1 MMNNGG
7 AAMTDTQQRAAAKAF
22 AKNWKDRGYEKGD
35 SQIFWVELLTTV
47 FGVTEISQFIS
58 FEDQVHLDHTSFI
71 DGYIEKTHVMIEQ
84 KSINKSLT
92 AAIRQ
97 SDGSMLTPFE
107 QAKRYSSELPYSKRP
122 RWIVTSNFQ
131 SFYIYDMEKP
141 GGDPEIIQLEDLE
154 KEYYRLQFLVDEGN
168 TNLQREMEVSI
179 AAGEIVGLLYDA
191 LAKQY
196 VDPTTERAMK
206 SLNILCVRIV
216 FCLYAEDAGIF
227 GQHGMFHDYL
237 EEFDAKHM
245 RKAVIELFQVLDTKP
260 EDRDPYMEDTLAA
273 FPYVNGGLFANEN
286 IEIPQFTDEIRN
298 LLLEKASSDFDWSE
312 ISPTIFGAV
321 FESTLNPETRRS
333 GGMHYTSIENI
344 HKVIDPLFL
353 DDLKNE
359 LREIQQITV
368 QRTKDKK
375 LRDFQMK
382 LSNLRW
388 LDPASGSGNFL
399 TETYISI
406 RRLENIVIKELQRGQ
421 ITFGFNES
429 SPIHVSIDQFY
440 GIEINDFAV
449 TVAKTALWIAES
461 QMMKETEDI
470 VHMNLDF
477 LPLTTNAFIVEGNAL
492 ELDWENIIPKM
503 QLSYIMGN
511 PPFVGTKNMN
521 AAQKK
526 DAKMIL
532 GNWKNYGTLDYVSC
546 WYKKASDYINNTLI
560 HCAFV
565 STNSICQGEQV
576 ANLWEPLFE
585 SGIQI
590 DFAHRT
596 FQWDSEASLKAHV
609 HCVIVGFSQ
618 AGTKNK
624 RIFSDGK
631 MTLAKN
637 INPYLVDAD
646 NVFIVS
652 RKTPISDVPK
662 MFIGC
667 EMKDDGNYVMNEEEK
682 NLFLQK
688 EPQAEKF
695 IHPYMMGKDFIARK
709 SRYCLWLKDTTPADL
724 KSCPHVVD
732 RVKKV
737 REFRLNCPSPDTNHY
752 ADKPTYPVR
761 LRYYSEERNNPAL
774 ALPKVSSQNRRYI
787 PMEVI
792 DADVI
797 AGSKLFLI
805 PDISLYHFGVLTSN
819 VHMAWMRTVCG
830 RLKSDYSYAS
840 NVVYNTF
847 PWPIPTEQQ
856 KQKIAQTA
864 QAILDARASYP
875 NNSLA
880 ELYDEVMMPPELRK
894 AHHQNDMAVMQAYGF
909 TKGSE
914 AYKSEAACVAEL
926 MKLYQKKVEEIE
938 KS

>member
-1 MMNNGG
+1 
-7 AAMTDTQQRAAAKAF
+7 MTDTQQRAAAKAF

-71 DGYIEKTHVMIEQ
+71 DGYIERTHVMIEQ

-206 SLNILCVRIV
+206 SLNILCVRMV

-237 EEFDAKHM
+237 EEFDARKM
-245 RKAVIELFQVLDTKP
+245 RKAMIELFQILDTKP
-260 EDRDPYMEDTLAA
+260 EDRDPYLKDDNPQLAA
-273 FPYVNGGLFANEN
+273 FPYVNGGLFANED
-286 IEIPQFTDEIRN
+286 IEIPPFTDEIRN
-298 LLLEKASSDFDWSE
+298 LLLEKASADFDWSE

-353 DDLKNE
+353 DELKNE
-359 LREIQQITV
+359 LKEIQQITV

-375 LRDFQMK
+375 LREFQAK
-382 LSNLRW
+382 LANLRW

-406 RRLENIVIKELQRGQ
+406 RRLENEVIKELQRGQ
-421 ITFGFNES
+421 ITFGFDES

-477 LPLTTNAFIVEGNAL
+477 LPLTTNAFIVEGNSL
-492 ELDWENIIPKM
+492 QIDWESVVPKS
-503 QLSYIMGN
+503 QVSYIMGN
-511 PPFVGTKNMN
+511 PPFVGYSLQSKEQKNDILSVYVDEKGKPYKTAGKIDYVAGWYFK
-521 AAQKK
+521 AAQF
-526 DAKMIL
+526 MQ
-532 GNWKNYGTLDYVSC
+532 GTT
-546 WYKKASDYINNTLI
+546 IRT
-560 HCAFV
+560 AFV
-565 STNSICQGEQV
+565 STNSITQGEQV
-576 ANLWEPLFE
+576 AGVWKPLYDRF
-585 SGIQI
+585 GIHI

-596 FQWDSEASLKAHV
+596 FIWDSEASMKAHV
-609 HCVIVGFSQ
+609 HCVIVGFS
-618 AGTKNK
+618 AAPNPAKCRIYVDKRFKEAENINAYLVEAPDIFIESRTKPICDC
-624 RIFSDGK
+624 RK
-631 MTLAKN
+631 MTSGN
-637 INPYLVDAD
+637 RPAD
-646 NVFIVS
+646 GGHLI
-652 RKTPISDVPK
+652 I
-662 MFIGC
+662 
-667 EMKDDGNYVMNEEEK
+667 EESEY
-682 NLFLQK
+682 Q
-688 EPQAEKF
+688 
-695 IHPYMMGKDFIARK
+695 DFIKEEPKAIPYIKRLSGATEFINNK
-709 SRYCLWLKDTTPADL
+709 KRWCLWLVGVSPVELRKMPKVLERIEACKKDRLEGAEDRRKLAETPAL
-724 KSCPHVVD
+724 F
-732 RVKKV
+732 
-737 REFRLNCPSPDTNHY
+737 RETKNPDTAIVVPRHS
-752 ADKPTYPVR
+752 
-761 LRYYSEERNNPAL
+761 SE
-774 ALPKVSSQNRRYI
+774 NRRYI
-787 PMEVI
+787 PFGFIGKDMI
-792 DADVI
+792 LTDA
-797 AGSKLFLI
+797 AMCI
-805 PDISLYHFGVLTSN
+805 PDGDVYEFGILESN

-830 RLKSDYSYAS
+830 RIKSDYRYSKDI
-840 NVVYNTF
+840 VYNNF
-847 PWPIPTEQQ
+847 PWPEPTAQQ
-856 KQKIAQTA
+856 RQKIEQTA
-864 QAILDARASYP
+864 QAILDARALYP
-875 NNSLA
+875 DSSLA
-880 ELYDEVMMPPELRK
+880 DLYDELTMPPELRK
-894 AHHQNDMAVMQAYGF
+894 AHHQNDMAVMQAYRF

-914 AYKSEAACVAEL
+914 AYKSEEACVAEL
-926 MKLYQKKVEEIE
+926 MKLYQKKVLNREL
-938 KS
+938 

>member
-1 MMNNGG
+1 
-7 AAMTDTQQRAAAKAF
+7 MTDAQQRAAAKIF

-47 FGVTEISQFIS
+47 FGVTDISQFIS

-92 AAIRQ
+92 AAIKQ

-122 RWIVTSNFQ
+122 RWIVTSNFK

-141 GGDPEIIQLEDLE
+141 GGDPEIILLEELE
-154 KEYYRLQFLVDEGN
+154 REYYRLQFLVEEGN

-179 AAGEIVGLLYDA
+179 AAGDIVGLLYDA

-206 SLNILCVRIV
+206 SLNILCVRFV

-227 GQHGMFHDYL
+227 GRHGMFHDYL

-260 EDRDPYMEDTLAA
+260 KDRDLYLEESLSA

-286 IEIPQFTDEIRN
+286 IEIPQFTEEIRQ
-298 LLLEKASSDFDWSE
+298 LLLEKASADFNWSE

-359 LREIQQITV
+359 LEEIRQIPV
-368 QRTKDKK
+368 QRTKEKK
-375 LRDFQMK
+375 LKEFQKK
-382 LSNLRW
+382 LAGLRW

-406 RRLENIVIKELQRGQ
+406 RRLENVVIKELQGGQ
-421 ITFGFNES
+421 ITFGFDGS
-429 SPIHVSIDQFY
+429 SPIQVSIDQFY

-492 ELDWENIIPKM
+492 QLDWEDVVPKN

-511 PPFVGTKNMN
+511 PPFIGYSLQSKEQKN
-521 AAQKK
+521 
-526 DAKMIL
+526 DIL
-532 GNWKNYGTLDYVSC
+532 SIYMDEKGKPYKTAGKIDYVAG
-546 WYKKASDYINNTLI
+546 WYFKASKFMQGTAIRT
-560 HCAFV
+560 AFV
-565 STNSICQGEQV
+565 STNSITQGEQV
-576 ANLWEPLFE
+576 AGVWKPLYERF
-585 SGIQI
+585 GIHI

-596 FQWDSEASLKAHV
+596 FRWDSEACLKAHV
-609 HCVIVGFSQ
+609 HCVIVGFSVAQ
-618 AGTKNK
+618 NLKK
-624 RIFSDGK
+624 RKLYVDGRFK
-631 MTLAKN
+631 EVDN
-637 INPYLVDAD
+637 INAYLISAP
-646 NVFIVS
+646 NVFIETRTKPLCNVYKMTS
-652 RKTPISDVPK
+652 GNRPADGGHLIIEENEYQDFLDNEPK
-662 MFIGC
+662 AIPYIKRLSGATEFINN
-667 EMKDDGNYVMNEEEK
+667 KK
-682 NLFLQK
+682 
-688 EPQAEKF
+688 
-695 IHPYMMGKDFIARK
+695 RW
-709 SRYCLWLKDTTPADL
+709 CLWLVGVSPAELRKMPKVMERIELCKADRLTGADDRKKLAETPAL
-724 KSCPHVVD
+724 F
-732 RVKKV
+732 
-737 REFRLNCPSPDTNHY
+737 RETKNPDTAIVVPRHS
-752 ADKPTYPVR
+752 
-761 LRYYSEERNNPAL
+761 SE
-774 ALPKVSSQNRRYI
+774 NRRYI
-787 PMEVI
+787 PFGFIGKDMI
-792 DADVI
+792 LTDAAMCI
-797 AGSKLFLI
+797 PEAGV
-805 PDISLYHFGVLTSN
+805 YEFGVLESN
-819 VHMAWMRTVCG
+819 IHMAWVRAVCG
-830 RLKSDYSYAS
+830 RIKSDYRYSKDI
-840 NVVYNTF
+840 VYNNF
-847 PWPIPTEQQ
+847 PWPTPTEQQ
-856 KQKIAQTA
+856 KQKIEQTA
-864 QAILDARASYP
+864 QAVLDARSLYP
-875 NNSLA
+875 DCSLA
-880 ELYDEVMMPPELRK
+880 DLYDELTMPPELRK
-894 AHHQNDMAVMQAYGF
+894 AHHQNDIAVMQAYGF

-926 MKLYQKKVEEIE
+926 MKRYERLCTQQQNKKEQLI
-938 KS
+938 

>member
-1 MMNNGG
+1 
-7 AAMTDTQQRAAAKAF
+7 MTDAQQRAAAKAF

-58 FEDQVHLDHTSFI
+58 FEDQVHLDHASFI

-141 GGDPEIIQLEDLE
+141 GGDPEIIQLENLE
-154 KEYYRLQFLVDEGN
+154 KEYYRLQFLVDEEN

-206 SLNILCVRIV
+206 SLNILCVRMV

-237 EEFDAKHM
+237 EEFDARKM
-245 RKAVIELFQVLDTKP
+245 RKAMIELFQILDTKL
-260 EDRDPYMEDTLAA
+260 EDRDPYLKDDNPQLAA
-273 FPYVNGGLFANEN
+273 FPYVNGGLFANED
-286 IEIPQFTDEIRN
+286 IEIPPFTDEIRN
-298 LLLEKASSDFDWSE
+298 LLLEKASADFDWSE

-353 DDLKNE
+353 DELKNK
-359 LREIQQITV
+359 LKEIQQITV

-375 LRDFQMK
+375 LRDFQTK

-406 RRLENIVIKELQRGQ
+406 RRLENEVIKELQRGQ

-492 ELDWENIIPKM
+492 KLDWESIVPKM

-521 AAQKK
+521 TEQKK
-526 DAKMIL
+526 DAKL
-532 GNWKNYGTLDYVSC
+532 VLSDWKNYGTLDYVSC
-546 WYKKASDYINNTLI
+546 WYKKAADFINNTLI
-560 HCAFV
+560 HCAYV

-576 ANLWEPLFE
+576 ANLWEPLFKA
-585 SGIQI
+585 GVKI

-618 AGTKNK
+618 VGGNVKK
-624 RIFSDGK
+624 IFSDGR

-662 MFIGC
+662 MYIGC
-667 EMKDDGNYVMNEEEK
+667 EMKDDGNYVMTEDEK
-682 NLFLQK
+682 NTFLQN
-688 EPQAEKF
+688 EPQAEN
-695 IHPYMMGKDFIARK
+695 I
-709 SRYCLWLKDTTPADL
+709 
-724 KSCPHVVD
+724 
-732 RVKKV
+732 
-737 REFRLNCPSPDTNHY
+737 
-752 ADKPTYPVR
+752 
-761 LRYYSEERNNPAL
+761 
-774 ALPKVSSQNRRYI
+774 YI
-787 PMEVI
+787 
-792 DADVI
+792 
-797 AGSKLFLI
+797 LI
-805 PDISLYHFGVLTSN
+805 
-819 VHMAWMRTVCG
+819 
-830 RLKSDYSYAS
+830 
-840 NVVYNTF
+840 
-847 PWPIPTEQQ
+847 
-856 KQKIAQTA
+856 
-864 QAILDARASYP
+864 
-875 NNSLA
+875 
-880 ELYDEVMMPPELRK
+880 
-894 AHHQNDMAVMQAYGF
+894 
-909 TKGSE
+909 
-914 AYKSEAACVAEL
+914 
-926 MKLYQKKVEEIE
+926 
-938 KS
+938 

>member
-1 MMNNGG
+1 
-7 AAMTDTQQRAAAKAF
+7 MTDAQQRAAAKAF

-58 FEDQVHLDHTSFI
+58 FEDQVHLDHASFI

-141 GGDPEIIQLEDLE
+141 GGDPEIIQLENLE
-154 KEYYRLQFLVDEGN
+154 KEYYRLQFLVDEEN

-206 SLNILCVRIV
+206 SLNILCVRMV

-237 EEFDAKHM
+237 EEFDARKM
-245 RKAVIELFQVLDTKP
+245 RKAMIELFQILDTKL
-260 EDRDPYMEDTLAA
+260 EDRDPYLKDDNPQLAA
-273 FPYVNGGLFANEN
+273 FPYVNGGLFANED
-286 IEIPQFTDEIRN
+286 IEIPPFTDEIRN
-298 LLLEKASSDFDWSE
+298 LLLEKASADFDWSE

-353 DDLKNE
+353 DELKNK
-359 LREIQQITV
+359 LKEIQQITV

-375 LRDFQMK
+375 LRDFQTK
-382 LSNLRW
+382 LANLRW

-399 TETYISI
+399 TQTYISI
-406 RRLENIVIKELQRGQ
+406 RRLENEVIKELQRGQ

-492 ELDWENIIPKM
+492 KLDWESIVPKM

-521 AAQKK
+521 TEQKK
-526 DAKMIL
+526 DAKL
-532 GNWKNYGTLDYVSC
+532 VLSDWKNYGTLDYVSC
-546 WYKKASDYINNTLI
+546 WYKKAADFINNTLI
-560 HCAFV
+560 HCAYV

-576 ANLWEPLFE
+576 ANLWEPLFKA
-585 SGIQI
+585 GVKI

-618 AGTKNK
+618 VGGNVKK
-624 RIFSDGK
+624 IFSDGR

-662 MFIGC
+662 MYIGC
-667 EMKDDGNYVMNEEEK
+667 EMKDDGNYVMTEDEK
-682 NLFLQK
+682 NTFLQN
-688 EPQAEKF
+688 EPQAEN
-695 IHPYMMGKDFIARK
+695 I
-709 SRYCLWLKDTTPADL
+709 
-724 KSCPHVVD
+724 
-732 RVKKV
+732 
-737 REFRLNCPSPDTNHY
+737 
-752 ADKPTYPVR
+752 
-761 LRYYSEERNNPAL
+761 
-774 ALPKVSSQNRRYI
+774 YI
-787 PMEVI
+787 
-792 DADVI
+792 
-797 AGSKLFLI
+797 LI
-805 PDISLYHFGVLTSN
+805 
-819 VHMAWMRTVCG
+819 
-830 RLKSDYSYAS
+830 
-840 NVVYNTF
+840 
-847 PWPIPTEQQ
+847 
-856 KQKIAQTA
+856 
-864 QAILDARASYP
+864 
-875 NNSLA
+875 
-880 ELYDEVMMPPELRK
+880 
-894 AHHQNDMAVMQAYGF
+894 
-909 TKGSE
+909 
-914 AYKSEAACVAEL
+914 
-926 MKLYQKKVEEIE
+926 
-938 KS
+938 

>member
-1 MMNNGG
+1 
-7 AAMTDTQQRAAAKAF
+7 MTDTQQRAAAKAF

-141 GGDPEIIQLEDLE
+141 GGDPEIIRLEDLE

-237 EEFDAKHM
+237 EEFDTRHM

-260 EDRDPYMEDTLAA
+260 EDRDPYMEESLAQ
-273 FPYVNGGLFANEN
+273 FPYVNGGLFANED

-298 LLLEKASSDFDWSE
+298 LLLEKASADFDWSE

-353 DDLKNE
+353 DELKNE
-359 LREIQQITV
+359 LKEIQQITV

-375 LRDFQMK
+375 LRDFQTK
-382 LSNLRW
+382 LANFQW

-406 RRLENIVIKELQRGQ
+406 RRLENEVIKELQRGQ
-421 ITFGFNES
+421 ITFGFDES

-477 LPLTTNAFIVEGNAL
+477 LPLTTNAFIVEGNSL
-492 ELDWENIIPKM
+492 QIDWESVVPKY
-503 QLSYIMGN
+503 QVSYIMGN
-511 PPFVGTKNMN
+511 PPFVGYSLQSKEQKNDILSVYVDEKGKSYKTAGKIDYVAGWYFK
-521 AAQKK
+521 AAQF
-526 DAKMIL
+526 MQ
-532 GNWKNYGTLDYVSC
+532 GT
-546 WYKKASDYINNTLI
+546 AIRT
-560 HCAFV
+560 AFV
-565 STNSICQGEQV
+565 STNSITQGEQV
-576 ANLWEPLFE
+576 AGVWQPLYDRF
-585 SGIQI
+585 GIHI

-596 FQWDSEASLKAHV
+596 FIWDSEASMKAHV
-609 HCVIVGFSQ
+609 HCVIVGFSIAPNPQ
-618 AGTKNK
+618 IR
-624 RIFSDGK
+624 RIYADGRFK
-631 MTLAKN
+631 EVNN
-637 INPYLVDAD
+637 INAYLLDAPD
-646 NVFIVS
+646 EFICNRSKPLWNVPQMITGNRPADGGNLIIEKEDYEEFI
-652 RKTPISDVPK
+652 R
-662 MFIGC
+662 
-667 EMKDDGNYVMNEEEK
+667 
-682 NLFLQK
+682 K
-688 EPQAEKF
+688 EPQAKPYIKKLVGSTEF
-695 IHPYMMGKDFIARK
+695 INNKERW
-709 SRYCLWLKDTTPADL
+709 CLWLVDVKPAELRKMPLVL
-724 KSCPHVVD
+724 KRVEACKQD
-732 RVKKV
+732 R
-737 REFRLNCPSPDTNHY
+737 ENSPDAGRRKLAET
-752 ADKPTYPVR
+752 PTLFR
-761 LRYYSEERNNPAL
+761 ELNNPASFIL
-774 ALPKVSSQNRRYI
+774 VPKVSSERRRYVPMGFLDYNTISTDLNFII
-787 PMEVI
+787 PEATMYQFAI
-792 DADVI
+792 
-797 AGSKLFLI
+797 
-805 PDISLYHFGVLTSN
+805 LTSN
-819 VHMAWMRTVCG
+819 IHMAWMRAVCG
-830 RLKSDYSYAS
+830 RMKSDYRYSA
-840 NVVYNTF
+840 NIVYNNF
-847 PWPIPTEQQ
+847 PWPEPTNQQ
-856 KQKIAQTA
+856 RQKIEQTA
-864 QAILDARASYP
+864 QAILDARALYP
-875 NNSLA
+875 DCSLA
-880 ELYDEVMMPPELRK
+880 DIYDELTMPPELRK
-894 AHHQNDMAVMQAYGF
+894 AHQQNDMAVMQAYGF

-914 AYKSEAACVAEL
+914 AFKSEAACVAEL

-938 KS
+938 KR

>member
-1 MMNNGG
+1 
-7 AAMTDTQQRAAAKAF
+7 MTDTQQRAAAKAF

-141 GGDPEIIQLEDLE
+141 GGDPEIIQLENLE

-206 SLNILCVRIV
+206 SLNILCVRMV

-237 EEFDAKHM
+237 EEFDARKM
-245 RKAVIELFQVLDTKP
+245 RKAMIELFQILDTKP
-260 EDRDPYMEDTLAA
+260 EDRDPYLKDDNPQLAA
-273 FPYVNGGLFANEN
+273 FPYVNGGLFANED
-286 IEIPQFTDEIRN
+286 IEIPPFTDEIRN
-298 LLLEKASSDFDWSE
+298 LLLEKASADFDWSE

-359 LREIQQITV
+359 LKEIQQITV

-375 LRDFQMK
+375 LRDFQTK

-406 RRLENIVIKELQRGQ
+406 RRLENEVIKELQRGQ
-421 ITFGFNES
+421 ITFGFDES

-477 LPLTTNAFIVEGNAL
+477 LPLTTNAFIVEGNSL
-492 ELDWENIIPKM
+492 QIDWESVVPKY
-503 QLSYIMGN
+503 QVSYIMGN
-511 PPFVGTKNMN
+511 PPFVG
-521 AAQKK
+521 ARVI
-526 DAKMIL
+526 D
-532 GNWKNYGTLDYVSC
+532 GGYY
-546 WYKKASDYINNTLI
+546 
-560 HCAFV
+560 
-565 STNSICQGEQV
+565 
-576 ANLWEPLFE
+576 LFE
-585 SGIQI
+585 K
-590 DFAHRT
+590 
-596 FQWDSEASLKAHV
+596 EE
-609 HCVIVGFSQ
+609 
-618 AGTKNK
+618 
-624 RIFSDGK
+624 
-631 MTLAKN
+631 MEE
-637 INPYLVDAD
+637 
-646 NVFIVS
+646 FI
-652 RKTPISDVPK
+652 K
-662 MFIGC
+662 
-667 EMKDDGNYVMNEEEK
+667 
-682 NLFLQK
+682 K
-688 EPQAEKF
+688 EPEAKKYFRPWYGSKEF
-695 IHPYMMGKDFIARK
+695 INRSP
-709 SRYCLWLKDTTPADL
+709 RYCLWLGECSPAEL
-724 KSCPHVVD
+724 RKLPLCME
-732 RVKKV
+732 RV
-737 REFRLNCPSPDTNHY
+737 REVKEYRLQSTS
-752 ADKPTYPVR
+752 AGTVKLAERPTRFHV
-761 LRYYSEERNNPAL
+761 ENM
-774 ALPKVSSQNRRYI
+774 PKGQYIVIPEVSSQRRRYV
-787 PMEVI
+787 PMGFFTPNIFCSNLVKI
-792 DADVI
+792 
-797 AGSKLFLI
+797 I
-805 PDISLYHFGVLTSN
+805 PDATLYHFGVLTSN
-819 VHMAWMRTVCG
+819 VHMAWMRVVCG
-830 RLKSDYSYAS
+830 RLKSDYRYSKDI
-840 NVVYNTF
+840 VYNNF
-847 PWPIPTEQQ
+847 PWPEPSTQQ
-856 KQKIAQTA
+856 RQKIEQTA
-864 QAILDARASYP
+864 QAILDARALYP
-875 NNSLA
+875 DSSLA
-880 ELYDEVMMPPELRK
+880 DLYDELTMPPELRK

-926 MKLYQKKVEEIE
+926 MQRYQKLCEEQ
-938 KS
+938 K

>member
-1 MMNNGG
+1 
-7 AAMTDTQQRAAAKAF
+7 MTDTQQRAAAKAF

-71 DGYIEKTHVMIEQ
+71 DGYIEKTNVMIEQ

-260 EDRDPYMEDTLAA
+260 EDRDPYMEDALAA

>member
-1 MMNNGG
+1 
-7 AAMTDTQQRAAAKAF
+7 MTDTQQRAAAKAF

-107 QAKRYSSELPYSKRP
+107 QAKRYSSELPYSKRL

-260 EDRDPYMEDTLAA
+260 EDRDPYMEDALAA

>member
-1 MMNNGG
+1 MID
-7 AAMTDTQQRAAAKAF
+7 AQQRAAAKAF

-58 FEDQVHLDHTSFI
+58 FEDQVHLDHASFI

-141 GGDPEIIQLEDLE
+141 GGDPEIIQLENLE
-154 KEYYRLQFLVDEGN
+154 KEYYRLQFLVDEEN

-206 SLNILCVRIV
+206 SLNILCVRMV

-237 EEFDAKHM
+237 EEFDARKM
-245 RKAVIELFQVLDTKP
+245 RKAMIELFQILDTKL
-260 EDRDPYMEDTLAA
+260 EDRDPYLKDDNPQLAA
-273 FPYVNGGLFANEN
+273 FPYVNGGLFANED
-286 IEIPQFTDEIRN
+286 IEIPPFTDEIRN
-298 LLLEKASSDFDWSE
+298 LLLEKASADFDWSE

-353 DDLKNE
+353 DELKNK
-359 LREIQQITV
+359 LKEIQQITV

-375 LRDFQMK
+375 LRDFQTK
-382 LSNLRW
+382 LANLRW

-406 RRLENIVIKELQRGQ
+406 RRLENEVIKELQRGQ

-492 ELDWENIIPKM
+492 KLDWESIVPKM

-521 AAQKK
+521 TEQKK
-526 DAKMIL
+526 DAKL
-532 GNWKNYGTLDYVSC
+532 VLSDWKNYGTLDYVSC
-546 WYKKASDYINNTLI
+546 WYKKAADFINNTLI
-560 HCAFV
+560 HCAYV

-576 ANLWEPLFE
+576 ANLWEPLFKA
-585 SGIQI
+585 GVKI

-618 AGTKNK
+618 VGGNVKK
-624 RIFSDGK
+624 IFSDGR

-662 MFIGC
+662 MYIGC
-667 EMKDDGNYVMNEEEK
+667 EMKDDGNYVMTEDEK
-682 NLFLQK
+682 NTFLQN
-688 EPQAEKF
+688 EPQAEKY

-709 SRYCLWLKDTTPADL
+709 SRYCLWLKDILPSEL
-724 KSCPHVVD
+724 KKYPKIME
-732 RVKKV
+732 RVKNV
-737 REFRLNCPSPDTNHY
+737 REFRLSCPSPVSYTHLTLPTNSR
-752 ADKPTYPVR
+752 V
-761 LRYYSEERNNPAL
+761 
-774 ALPKVSSQNRRYI
+774 
-787 PMEVI
+787 
-792 DADVI
+792 
-797 AGSKLFLI
+797 
-805 PDISLYHFGVLTSN
+805 
-819 VHMAWMRTVCG
+819 
-830 RLKSDYSYAS
+830 
-840 NVVYNTF
+840 
-847 PWPIPTEQQ
+847 
-856 KQKIAQTA
+856 
-864 QAILDARASYP
+864 
-875 NNSLA
+875 
-880 ELYDEVMMPPELRK
+880 
-894 AHHQNDMAVMQAYGF
+894 
-909 TKGSE
+909 
-914 AYKSEAACVAEL
+914 
-926 MKLYQKKVEEIE
+926 
-938 KS
+938 

>member
-1 MMNNGG
+1 
-7 AAMTDTQQRAAAKAF
+7 MTDAQQRAAAKIF

-47 FGVTEISQFIS
+47 FGVTDISQFIS

-92 AAIRQ
+92 AAIKQ

-122 RWIVTSNFQ
+122 RWIVTSNFK

-141 GGDPEIIQLEDLE
+141 GGDPEIILLEELE
-154 KEYYRLQFLVDEGN
+154 REYYRLQFLVEEGN

-179 AAGEIVGLLYDA
+179 AAGDIVGLLYDA

-206 SLNILCVRIV
+206 SLNILCVRFV

-227 GQHGMFHDYL
+227 GRHGMFHDYL

-260 EDRDPYMEDTLAA
+260 KDRDPYLEESLSA

-286 IEIPQFTDEIRN
+286 IEIPQFTEEIRQ
-298 LLLEKASSDFDWSE
+298 LLLEKASADFNWSE

-359 LREIQQITV
+359 LEEIRQIPV
-368 QRTKDKK
+368 QRTKEKK
-375 LRDFQMK
+375 LKEFQKK
-382 LSNLRW
+382 LAGLRW

-406 RRLENIVIKELQRGQ
+406 RRLENVVIKELQGGQ
-421 ITFGFNES
+421 ITFGFDGS
-429 SPIHVSIDQFY
+429 SPIQVSIDQFY

-492 ELDWENIIPKM
+492 QLDWEDVVPKN

-511 PPFVGTKNMN
+511 PPFIGYSLQSKEQKN
-521 AAQKK
+521 
-526 DAKMIL
+526 DIL
-532 GNWKNYGTLDYVSC
+532 SIYMDEKGKPYKTAGKIDYVAG
-546 WYKKASDYINNTLI
+546 WYFKASKFMQGTAIRT
-560 HCAFV
+560 AFV
-565 STNSICQGEQV
+565 STNSITQGEQV
-576 ANLWEPLFE
+576 AGVWKPLYERF
-585 SGIQI
+585 GIHI

-596 FQWDSEASLKAHV
+596 FRWDSEASLKAHV
-609 HCVIVGFSQ
+609 HCVIVGFSVAQ
-618 AGTKNK
+618 NLKK
-624 RIFSDGK
+624 RKLYVDGRFK
-631 MTLAKN
+631 EVDN
-637 INPYLVDAD
+637 INAYLISAP
-646 NVFIVS
+646 NVFIETRTKPLCNVYKMTS
-652 RKTPISDVPK
+652 GNRPADGGHLIIEENEYQDFLDNEPK
-662 MFIGC
+662 AIPYIKRLSGATEFINN
-667 EMKDDGNYVMNEEEK
+667 KK
-682 NLFLQK
+682 
-688 EPQAEKF
+688 
-695 IHPYMMGKDFIARK
+695 RW
-709 SRYCLWLKDTTPADL
+709 CLWLVGVSPAELRKMPKVMERIELCKADRLTGADDRKKLAETPAL
-724 KSCPHVVD
+724 F
-732 RVKKV
+732 
-737 REFRLNCPSPDTNHY
+737 RETKNPDTAIVVPRHS
-752 ADKPTYPVR
+752 
-761 LRYYSEERNNPAL
+761 SE
-774 ALPKVSSQNRRYI
+774 NRRYI
-787 PMEVI
+787 PFGFIGKDMI
-792 DADVI
+792 LTDAAMCI
-797 AGSKLFLI
+797 PEAGV
-805 PDISLYHFGVLTSN
+805 YEFGVLESN
-819 VHMAWMRTVCG
+819 IHMAWVRAVCG
-830 RLKSDYSYAS
+830 RIKSDYRYSKDI
-840 NVVYNTF
+840 VYNNF
-847 PWPIPTEQQ
+847 PWPTPTEQQ
-856 KQKIAQTA
+856 KQKIEQTA
-864 QAILDARASYP
+864 QAVLDARSLYP
-875 NNSLA
+875 DCSLA
-880 ELYDEVMMPPELRK
+880 DLYDELTMPPELRK
-894 AHHQNDMAVMQAYGF
+894 AHHQNDIAVMQAYGF

-926 MKLYQKKVEEIE
+926 MKRCEQLCTQQQNKKEQLI
-938 KS
+938 

>member
-1 MMNNGG
+1 
-7 AAMTDTQQRAAAKAF
+7 MTDAQQRAAAKAF

-58 FEDQVHLDHTSFI
+58 FEDQVHLDHASFI

-141 GGDPEIIQLEDLE
+141 GGDPEIIQLENLE
-154 KEYYRLQFLVDEGN
+154 KEYYRLQFLVDEEN

-206 SLNILCVRIV
+206 SLNILCVRMV

-237 EEFDAKHM
+237 EEFDARKM
-245 RKAVIELFQVLDTKP
+245 RKAMIELFQILDTKL
-260 EDRDPYMEDTLAA
+260 EDRDPYLKDDNPQLAA
-273 FPYVNGGLFANEN
+273 FPYVNGGLFANED
-286 IEIPQFTDEIRN
+286 IEIPPFTDEIRN
-298 LLLEKASSDFDWSE
+298 LLLEKASADFDWSE

-359 LREIQQITV
+359 LKEIQQITV

-375 LRDFQMK
+375 LRDFQTK

-406 RRLENIVIKELQRGQ
+406 RRLENEVIKELQRGQ
-421 ITFGFNES
+421 ITFGFDES

-492 ELDWENIIPKM
+492 KLDWESIVPKM

-521 AAQKK
+521 TEQKK
-526 DAKMIL
+526 DAKL
-532 GNWKNYGTLDYVSC
+532 VLSDWKNYGTLDYVSC
-546 WYKKASDYINNTLI
+546 WYKKAADFINNTLI
-560 HCAFV
+560 HCAYV

-576 ANLWEPLFE
+576 ANLWEPLFKA
-585 SGIQI
+585 GVKI

-618 AGTKNK
+618 VGGNVKK
-624 RIFSDGK
+624 IFSDGR

-662 MFIGC
+662 MYIGC
-667 EMKDDGNYVMNEEEK
+667 EMKDDGNYVMTEDEK
-682 NLFLQK
+682 NTFLQN
-688 EPQAEKF
+688 EPQAEN
-695 IHPYMMGKDFIARK
+695 I
-709 SRYCLWLKDTTPADL
+709 
-724 KSCPHVVD
+724 
-732 RVKKV
+732 
-737 REFRLNCPSPDTNHY
+737 
-752 ADKPTYPVR
+752 
-761 LRYYSEERNNPAL
+761 
-774 ALPKVSSQNRRYI
+774 YI
-787 PMEVI
+787 
-792 DADVI
+792 
-797 AGSKLFLI
+797 LI
-805 PDISLYHFGVLTSN
+805 
-819 VHMAWMRTVCG
+819 
-830 RLKSDYSYAS
+830 
-840 NVVYNTF
+840 
-847 PWPIPTEQQ
+847 
-856 KQKIAQTA
+856 
-864 QAILDARASYP
+864 
-875 NNSLA
+875 
-880 ELYDEVMMPPELRK
+880 
-894 AHHQNDMAVMQAYGF
+894 
-909 TKGSE
+909 
-914 AYKSEAACVAEL
+914 
-926 MKLYQKKVEEIE
+926 
-938 KS
+938 

>member
-1 MMNNGG
+1 
-7 AAMTDTQQRAAAKAF
+7 MTDTQQRAAAKAF

-206 SLNILCVRIV
+206 SLNILCVRMV

-237 EEFDAKHM
+237 EEFDTRHM

-260 EDRDPYMEDTLAA
+260 EDRDPYIEESLAQ
-273 FPYVNGGLFANEN
+273 FPYVNGGLFANED

-298 LLLEKASSDFDWSE
+298 LLLEKASADFDWSE

-359 LREIQQITV
+359 LKEIQQITV

-375 LRDFQMK
+375 LRDFQTK

-406 RRLENIVIKELQRGQ
+406 RRLENEVIKELQRGQ
-421 ITFGFNES
+421 ITFGFDES

-477 LPLTTNAFIVEGNAL
+477 LPLTTNAFIVEGNSL
-492 ELDWENIIPKM
+492 QIDWESVVPKN
-503 QLSYIMGN
+503 QVSYIMGN
-511 PPFVGTKNMN
+511 PPFHGFTFMTAEQKQDMQNIFPGVKN
-521 AAQKK
+521 
-526 DAKMIL
+526 
-532 GNWKNYGTLDYVSC
+532 LDFVC
-546 WYKKASDYINNTLI
+546 AWYKKASDYIRGTKI
-560 HCAFV
+560 EVAFV
-565 STNSICQGEQV
+565 STNSIVQGE
-576 ANLWEPLFE
+576 
-585 SGIQI
+585 
-590 DFAHRT
+590 T
-596 FQWDSEASLKAHV
+596 
-609 HCVIVGFSQ
+609 
-618 AGTKNK
+618 
-624 RIFSDGK
+624 
-631 MTLAKN
+631 
-637 INPYLVDAD
+637 
-646 NVFIVS
+646 VS
-652 RKTPISDVPK
+652 RFWDFEIFVGSDSAFEKIVPK
-662 MFIGC
+662 SARNLS
-667 EMKDDGNYVMNEEEK
+667 EMAAKLDDGNKKMDVFVNIPGQPEPKPKKKKKPRVQDFVIHADEYCSVQEHVIINFINFIFQMSITNMYIQNPPKSIREQIYRTFNKSIIHETQQPYLEVS
-682 NLFLQK
+682 K
-688 EPQAEKF
+688 EMIQTF
-695 IHPYMMGKDFIARK
+695 N
-709 SRYCLWLKDTTPADL
+709 SQ
-724 KSCPHVVD
+724 
-732 RVKKV
+732 
-737 REFRLNCPSPDTNHY
+737 
-752 ADKPTYPVR
+752 
-761 LRYYSEERNNPAL
+761 YSERIIGQERA
-774 ALPKVSSQNRRYI
+774 KK
-787 PMEVI
+787 
-792 DADVI
+792 
-797 AGSKLFLI
+797 KLL
-805 PDISLYHFGVLTSN
+805 
-819 VHMAWMRTVCG
+819 
-830 RLKSDYSYAS
+830 
-840 NVVYNTF
+840 
-847 PWPIPTEQQ
+847 
-856 KQKIAQTA
+856 
-864 QAILDARASYP
+864 QAIYP
-875 NNSLA
+875 LVDGKQSKPVVIL
-880 ELYDEVMMPPELRK
+880 LYGDSGLGKTESAQYM
-894 AHHQNDMAVMQAYGF
+894 
-909 TKGSE
+909 
-914 AYKSEAACVAEL
+914 AEL
-926 MKLYQKKVEEIE
+926 MGGKLLRKQFSMYQNNESANYIFGGRYNEKSFAQDLLARETNVLLFDEFDKALSIFHSAFYQLFDEGIYEDHNYKVVVNKAIIMCTSNYKTIDEIKEHLGLPIYNRFDSIIKFNDLSGMAKEKIAEREIE
-938 KS
+938 RLREDYDIEDRELFDKIKKGAVTQSNAREIKHLIKDTFSLVALNKICGETEI